1 MSFIID
7 IRDPNKISTDLFHVW
22 GILDYL
28 VKEEDYKMENINDIS
43 NEDRINLSDYFDK
56 KYNTTL
62 KNIIIFAHLKNLHL
76 DFQKPE
82 NTDIIWYGDDIHVPD
97 YKRSFP
103 LIDRFVLSYGYAM
116 HLHHSCVKDNIYYF
130 PHSFYFDIEFNKSPI
145 QKVLVSGRE
154 RKKFYPKRQIG
165 IYIARKNNSTLAN
178 YLDVNF
184 GYQIDNEDSN
194 LIYGEK
200 YIKELNKY
208 LICFAC
214 DSCKLTPYI
223 LAKVFE
229 ILSSGALLMY
239 AIEDRNKPYLDKLG
253 LVDGV
258 HYISCSKYRLSE
270 QMTKYLGMNERENI
284 NRIRKNGY
292 DFVRKYHNYKNRAE
306 AFHKIVEKNENFT
319 TYTDGINGT
328 SYKLAIDP
336 ISDN

>member
-7 IRDPNKISTDLFHVW
+7 IRDPSKISTDLFHVW
-22 GILDYL
+22 GILNYL
-28 VKEEDYKMENINDIS
+28 VKEKDYKMENINDIS
-43 NEDRINLSDYFDK
+43 NEDRINLSGYFDK
-56 KYNTTL
+56 KYNTSL

-116 HLHHSCVKDNIYYF
+116 HLHHPCVKDNIYYF
-130 PHSFYFDIEFNKSPI
+130 PHSFYFDIEFNKNPI
-145 QKVLVSGRE
+145 QKVLVTGRE
-154 RKKFYPKRQIG
+154 RIEFYPKRQSA
-165 IYIARKNNSTLAN
+165 IYIASKPHNIFAE
-178 YLDVNF
+178 YLEVNF
-184 GYQIDNEDSN
+184 KYQIEKEDSS

-214 DSCKLTPYI
+214 DSCKKTPYI

-229 ILSSGALLMY
+229 ILSTGALLLY
-239 AIEDRNKPYLDKLG
+239 AIDDNNKTYLHKLG
-253 LVDGV
+253 LIDGV
-258 HYISCSKYRLSE
+258 HYISCPRNRMKRY
-270 QMTKYLGMNERENI
+270 MMKYLRKGQRVNVDK
-284 NRIRKNGY
+284 IRKNGY
-292 DFVRKYHNYKNRAE
+292 DFVRKYHYYKNRAE
-306 AFHKIVEKNENFT
+306 TLHKIVENNENFVT
-319 TYTDGINGT
+319 FTDGINGT